1 MSTSGHSR
9 SHRSR
14 RDDRSR
20 SPGGNRVPVYRE
32 RQVNVG
38 DIVKKAL
45 KDAKEEEEKM
55 EMEKAKNKK
64 QGMCICRGRQTHNDN
79 GWCPAVTKCFK
90 EKDTLKEENVA
101 LKAQL
106 ATLTA
111 EKDTLVAYK
120 AKVEE
125 AMKDGS
131 VGCVVM

>member
-20 SPGGNRVPVYRE
+20 SPGGNRVLYRE
-32 RQVNVG
+32 RKVEDV
-38 DIVKKAL
+38 VKKAL
-45 KDAKEEEEKM
+45 KDAKEEEM

-64 QGMCICRGRQTHNDN
+64 QGMCICRGRQMHNDN
-79 GWCPAVTKCFK
+79 GHCPAVTKCFK
-90 EKDTLKEENVA
+90 EKDTLKEENAA

-106 ATLTA
+106 ATLTE